1 MHVKRPVELL
11 EAGVLHVLI
20 HHLIWVQ
27 FHVSVAGIRLDCAHL
42 SNIIG
47 QQRRLVQVAALL
59 DLASG
64 EILLS

>member
-11 EAGVLHVLI
+11 EDGVLHVLI
-20 HHLIWVQ
+20 QHLIWVQ
-27 FHVSVAGIRLDCAHL
+27 FHVSVARIRLDCAHL

-47 QQRRLVQVAALL
+47 QQRLLVQVAALL